1 MDIGGIFLP
10 NYQKYVI
17 ILAELSRK
25 TNKLQPKGKHESLH
39 ADELG
44 GKDLIGIILI
54 AIGVSIWGL
63 EELGKNG
70 KWNALRET
78 QTKTAP
84 YSNHQKPTPRLHD
97 KNVVGHTD
105 QHVLIDGS
113 STNLCRSC
121 SAIWQRIHVRAW
133 R

>member
-44 GKDLIGIILI
+44 GDLIGIILI
-54 AIGVSIWGL
+54 AIARYGV
-63 EELGKNG
+63 
-70 KWNALRET
+70 
-78 QTKTAP
+78 
-84 YSNHQKPTPRLHD
+84 
-97 KNVVGHTD
+97 
-105 QHVLIDGS
+105 
-113 STNLCRSC
+113 
-121 SAIWQRIHVRAW
+121 
-133 R
+133 